1 MTVLGGRMFGRCLGH
16 EAGDLRNGIGTY
28 IRDSRETPSLTH
40 HVRYKEKVLV
50 MNQEW
55 HVDIGIPA
63 PRTVRN
69 KFLLF
74 ISYLVCDILL
84 YLPKEL
90 RCIVSFKKVITE
102 ENIRYST
109 HFHGNCT
116 KR

>member
-63 PRTVRN
+63 PRTVKN

-74 ISYLVCDILL
+74 K
-84 YLPKEL
+84 LPSL
-90 RCIVSFKKVITE
+90 WYVGIAAP
-102 ENIRYST
+102 
-109 HFHGNCT
+109 GNQY
-116 KR
+116 RA